1 MHPYAV
7 PKSVQERVL
16 RRKGRL
22 ICLDAIEPRRSA
34 LVVID
39 MQNHFVA
46 EGFPS
51 EAAPAR
57 GIVDNINRMSH
68 ALRAAGGTVAWIQTT
83 AEGALQHWGNH
94 HRHGLQPAVRDR
106 RLASLAEDSPGFQLY
121 PKLQA
126 QPNDLYIKK
135 IMFSALVPGSS
146 SLHETLSGHG
156 IDTLLIAGTTT
167 NVCCDSTARDAMM
180 LDYRVAML
188 SDATATRHDEE
199 HAFTL
204 NNFQLF
210 FGDVM
215 TIDEAIAR
223 LGPNA
228 G

>member
-1 MHPYAV
+1 MHPYTI
-7 PKSVQERVL
+7 PNSVKERVL

-22 ICLDAIEPRRSA
+22 ICLDVIKGSRTA

-57 GIVDNINRMSH
+57 GIVNNINRM
-68 ALRAAGGTVAWIQTT
+68 AQAVRNAGGTVAWIQTT
-83 AEGALQHWGNH
+83 AAGALEHWANH
-94 HRHGLQPAVRDR
+94 HRYGLRPEVRDR
-106 RLASLAEDSPGFQLY
+106 RLASLAEDAAGFQLY
-121 PKLQA
+121 PALQTSSE
-126 QPNDLYIKK
+126 DLFVKK
-135 IMFSALVPGSS
+135 IMFSALVHGSS
-146 SLHETLSGHG
+146 TLHEDLLQRD

-188 SDATATRHDEE
+188 SDGTATRHDEE
-199 HAFTL
+199 HAATL

-215 TIDEAIAR
+215 TVDEAIER
-223 LGPNA
+223 LDGKT
-228 G
+228 

>member
-1 MHPYAV
+1 MHPYTV
-7 PKSVQERVL
+7 SESVKERVL

-22 ICLDAIEPRRSA
+22 VCIDSIEPARAA

-57 GIVDNINRMSH
+57 GIVGNINRLAQAM
-68 ALRAAGGTVAWIQTT
+68 RAAGGTVAWIQTT
-83 AEGALQHWGNH
+83 ATGALERWANH
-94 HRHGLQPAVRDR
+94 HHHGLRPEVRDR

-121 PKLQA
+121 PALQA
-126 QPNDLYIKK
+126 LPDDLYVRK

-146 SLHETLSGHG
+146 DLHEVLSRRG

-188 SDATATRHDEE
+188 SDGTATRHDEE
-199 HAFTL
+199 HAATL
-204 NNFQLF
+204 NNYQLF

-215 TIDEAIAR
+215 TVDEAIAR
-223 LGPNA
+223 LGRKP
-228 G
+228 